1 MAIAPSTFAPQ
12 NSAKWRALLQ
22 APPSQDRV
30 KEIEPFNRRDFEVG
44 WGPLDGAT
52 FNANNQAL
60 EHSFEKQ
67 EKQEDLIY
75 MKLKELALNRERSG
89 LPLADVEDSAAVND
103 LHSGQ
108 GLSDAQT
115 NSERINGECL
125 INSWEY
131 PSVVAQ
137 VLGDVNFRII

>member
-60 EHSFEKQ
+60 EHSFRKTG
-67 EKQEDLIY
+67 
-75 MKLKELALNRERSG
+75 ERGGPYIHEAEGIGS
-89 LPLADVEDSAAVND
+89 
-103 LHSGQ
+103 
-108 GLSDAQT
+108 
-115 NSERINGECL
+115 
-125 INSWEY
+125 
-131 PSVVAQ
+131 
-137 VLGDVNFRII
+137 